1 MLYSKETVT
10 WAVALDKTIVCM
22 GHKTWD
28 TPDWASLYY
37 RNCPVTN
44 CKVLL
49 EGNGKDSRNVRKGEK
64 KKVYASLH
72 YYHKRIE
79 RTRETGAGRR
89 KGKHKGES
97 LK

>member
-22 GHKTWD
+22 GHKTWG
-28 TPDWASLYY
+28 TPDWASLCYG
-37 RNCPVTN
+37 NCLVTN

-49 EGNGKDSRNVRKGEK
+49 EGNGKDSRNVRKGK
-64 KKVYASLH
+64 KKGLCLH

-79 RTRETGAGRR
+79 TTRETGAGRR
-89 KGKHKGES
+89 KGKHKAES